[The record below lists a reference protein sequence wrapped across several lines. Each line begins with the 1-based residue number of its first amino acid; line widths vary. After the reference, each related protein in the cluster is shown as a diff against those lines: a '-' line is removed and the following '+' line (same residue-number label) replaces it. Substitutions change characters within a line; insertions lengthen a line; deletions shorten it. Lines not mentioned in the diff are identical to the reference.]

1 MKWNRV
7 FFVVA
12 TLACLS
18 VFGVKS
24 EAKISDLRP
33 NEAEQN
39 FVNIKKTMEISN
51 SDKKKLKKVVK
62 DDQLELGSGILDDDY
77 LDKDDYLDEDDDDD
91 YYDDDDEYDYEEG
104 SGDFD
109 LELEDD
115 YDNDIDLIVENEEK
129 VNVIP
134 DEKNDLYF
142 EEEKNKAKKV
152 KKNKKKPVDDMDYL
166 YEYYSEQ
173 YIGEDDDDYLYEVEK
188 DLANGEEIVTV
199 TKVWNEVDSDLEA
212 KSIFH
217 PSYIFLMLS
226 SALISF
232 AVFTLAFIL
241 CRRSRRGQNKKQMV
255 PFVVTTQDF
264 TLPSNTKS
272 NSTPIVKNSY
282 YQRVPTSSNP
292 KELAISQPGALEAV
306 LTETEKPLLP

>member
-1 MKWNRV
+1 MKWTRV

-39 FVNIKKTMEISN
+39 FVNIKKTMEISKN
-51 SDKKKLKKVVK
+51 DKFKLN
-62 DDQLELGSGILDDDY
+62 DQLELGSGILDDDY
-77 LDKDDYLDEDDDDD
+77 LDKDDYFDEDDDDD

-104 SGDFD
+104 SGDLD

-152 KKNKKKPVDDMDYL
+152 KKNKKKPADDMDLL
-166 YEYYSEQ
+166 YEYYNEQ
-173 YIGEDDDDYLYEVEK
+173 YYDEDDDYLYEVEK

>member
-1 MKWNRV
+1 M
-7 FFVVA
+7 
-12 TLACLS
+12 
-18 VFGVKS
+18 G
-24 EAKISDLRP
+24 
-33 NEAEQN
+33 
-39 FVNIKKTMEISN
+39 
-51 SDKKKLKKVVK
+51 
-62 DDQLELGSGILDDDY
+62 
-77 LDKDDYLDEDDDDD
+77 
-91 YYDDDDEYDYEEG
+91 
-104 SGDFD
+104 
-109 LELEDD
+109 
-115 YDNDIDLIVENEEK
+115 EK

-241 CRRSRRGQNKKQMV
+241 CRRSRR
-255 PFVVTTQDF
+255 
-264 TLPSNTKS
+264 
-272 NSTPIVKNSY
+272 
-282 YQRVPTSSNP
+282 
-292 KELAISQPGALEAV
+292 
-306 LTETEKPLLP
+306 